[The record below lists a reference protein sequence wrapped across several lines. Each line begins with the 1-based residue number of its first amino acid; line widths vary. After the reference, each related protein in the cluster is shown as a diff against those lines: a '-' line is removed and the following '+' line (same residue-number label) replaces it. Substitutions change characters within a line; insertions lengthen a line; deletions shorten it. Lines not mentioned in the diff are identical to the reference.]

1 MQRKTYDAVDLMKWI
16 CSILVVYIHM
26 SPVLTGAPFVDSL
39 IADGVCRIAVPFFFA
54 TSAFFLF
61 RKMDRTT
68 PEKGKNRKALWRF
81 CGRMLL
87 LYTVWI
93 VIYIGYDMFHRYYNH
108 NPQMP
113 WYSYVK
119 GFWLSG
125 IQYHLWYLM
134 STVYAA
140 PLVYLL
146 WRAGKKALIGACLG
160 LHILQ
165 CLERPYRISWIFD
178 SVLMQTLRVD
188 FALPYDGLLLGV
200 SLMCLGCIC
209 LENHTQKTSR
219 QWLRRLLIATPVFLA
234 ECSVLIYMQGDRLD
248 MDKPLSAVVV
258 VYYLVNWLFSADFRF
273 SKPWMG
279 KLLRTGSL
287 WIYCVHPL
295 VKRLYVWWFA
305 HEGLFQFA
313 VVCVCSVASGL
324 VYALIKVIASEK
336 WSLKRLRKHS
346 EG

>member
-125 IQYHLWYLM
+125 IQYHLWYLALWI
-134 STVYAA
+134 S
-140 PLVYLL
+140 LVILSPHSWQKVL
-146 WRAGKKALIGACLG
+146 FLRMVAL
-160 LHILQ
+160 
-165 CLERPYRISWIFD
+165 
-178 SVLMQTLRVD
+178 
-188 FALPYDGLLLGV
+188 
-200 SLMCLGCIC
+200 
-209 LENHTQKTSR
+209 
-219 QWLRRLLIATPVFLA
+219 
-234 ECSVLIYMQGDRLD
+234 
-248 MDKPLSAVVV
+248 
-258 VYYLVNWLFSADFRF
+258 
-273 SKPWMG
+273 
-279 KLLRTGSL
+279 GSL
-287 WIYCVHPL
+287 L
-295 VKRLYVWWFA
+295 
-305 HEGLFQFA
+305 
-313 VVCVCSVASGL
+313 
-324 VYALIKVIASEK
+324 
-336 WSLKRLRKHS
+336 
-346 EG
+346 